1 MSRLLPAVGVDIGGT
16 KIAAAVVAPNGHV
29 TNILTSP
36 TPGTATAVVAQVID
50 MVQSS
55 TQSTGPLRVGIG
67 AAGIVDPDRGLITS
81 STDAITGWAG
91 TALAAQVAA
100 VTGTQVRVVNDV
112 TAFLLGEQAYGVAR
126 THQHV
131 LAVTVGTG
139 IGGAM
144 LVDGHLLR
152 GAHHAAGHIGHLPWA
167 TATDRLCSCGR
178 RGHIEAVASGP
189 AMAATFAQRT
199 GHSQVSL
206 PDVVTAAQLGD
217 ERAVT
222 VLAQGGEALG
232 AVLGGL
238 ANALAPRLIVLGGGV
253 IAGSSTYVDALQI
266 ALAQTLLPVLS
277 DLRVLR
283 TAVDAHATLRGAAT
297 AAQEAQP

>member
-16 KIAAAVVAPNGHV
+16 KIAVGVVAPNGHV
-29 TNILTSP
+29 TDVLISP
-36 TPGTATAVVAQVID
+36 TPNTATDVVARVID

-55 TQSTGPLRVGIG
+55 TQFTGPLRVGIG
-67 AAGIVDPDRGLITS
+67 AAGIVDPDRGSITS

-100 VTGTQVRVVNDV
+100 VTGTPVRVVNDV
-112 TAFLLGEQAYGVAR
+112 TAFLLGEHAHGVAQA
-126 THQHV
+126 HQDV

-139 IGGAM
+139 IGGAL
-144 LVDGHLLR
+144 LVDGRLLR
-152 GAHHAAGHIGHLPWA
+152 GAHFAAGHVGHLACA
-167 TATDRLCSCGR
+167 TATDHVCSCGR
-178 RGHIEAVASGP
+178 RGHVEAVASGP
-189 AMAATFAQRT
+189 AMAAIFAQRT
-199 GHSQVSL
+199 GRCRASL

-217 ERAVT
+217 EQAVT
-222 VLAQGGEALG
+222 VLAQGGQALG

-253 IAGSSTYVDALQI
+253 IAGSTTYVEALQV

-277 DLRVLR
+277 DLRVLQ
-283 TAVDAHATLRGAAT
+283 TAVGTHATLRGAAI
-297 AAQEAQP
+297 AAQETQP